1 LDNPLDAHLSKKQQ
15 RREGIAMP
23 LYGPMFIP
31 SLMVTPSVLLE
42 LTKQENG
49 SETRKRVR
57 TIFYIY
63 L

>member
-1 LDNPLDAHLSKKQQ
+1 
-15 RREGIAMP
+15 MP

-49 SETRKRVR
+49 SNKKMGQNYFLYLSLTRFIRF
-57 TIFYIY
+57 ISSY